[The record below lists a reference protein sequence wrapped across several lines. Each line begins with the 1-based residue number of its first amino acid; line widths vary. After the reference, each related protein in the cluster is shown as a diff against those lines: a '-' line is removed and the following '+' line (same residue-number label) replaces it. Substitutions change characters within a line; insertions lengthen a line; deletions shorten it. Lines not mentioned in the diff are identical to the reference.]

1 MRAVTEY
8 SVSMLRLACISY
20 AKTTA
25 SADAEHRQNSEVSMT
40 LTWLNPKVHLTII
53 TVVILV
59 LALACGSAAE
69 PQGSSSQSAGSETVA
84 KPVAAPATSAPVV
97 AVGPEGHLKIAYTS
111 LGNDGI
117 YPKSSNINA
126 GGKDIQSTIY
136 DVIIGSNAHG
146 IFSKDTGLA
155 SNWSMTEDALHHTIN
170 LREGVKFHNGDDV
183 TSADVMYSIEEV
195 MEDDSQ
201 TSFIK
206 ELTPLLDNLETPDQ
220 NTLKIN
226 CSKPCLFAPW
236 IFSGVRGSEANVVN
250 KKYYEEV
257 GEAGFAK
264 SPIGSG
270 PYQFEEQVLGS
281 SIRVEAVGSEHFRGG
296 KIKYQTISF
305 LGIPEETTRVAML
318 KSGEADIIDVSR
330 ERVDSLSEA
339 GFNLFYK
346 ERADLMGAYF
356 FQQWEDESPFKDIKV
371 REALNL
377 AINREA
383 ILEHIFSGRGGY
395 AFYPMGSYA
404 LESGLN
410 PELVRYPY
418 DPDRALV
425 LLKEAGFT
433 EDKPLEVKLAIYPFG
448 GIAEFPRMIEAIGAD
463 FESVGVKVIFQPT
476 EYGTLRDM
484 RRAKE
489 LAGWVGP
496 WGTTN
501 RAAPAE
507 ILSITRALY
516 HGEAPLTTYRNP
528 DFNAIMDK
536 AFASL
541 DEESVKG
548 QITQMQQWLY
558 DDFYG
563 IPLFEVDTPFA
574 TSTDITSWD
583 LGRDSYDKN
592 LDSIVFIK

>member
-1 MRAVTEY
+1 M
-8 SVSMLRLACISY
+8 S
-20 AKTTA
+20 
-25 SADAEHRQNSEVSMT
+25 HN
-40 LTWLNPKVHLTII
+40 WLNPKVNLAIITII
-53 TVVILV
+53 TLLLVV
-59 LALACGSAAE
+59 ACGNSAD
-69 PQGSSSQSAGSETVA
+69 PQKGSNQPTGSDATVA
-84 KPVAAPATSAPVV
+84 PAPATTAPVV
-97 AVGPEGHLKIAYTS
+97 PAGPDGHLKIAYTS

-146 IFSKDTGLA
+146 IFSKETGLA
-155 SNWSMTEDALHHTIN
+155 NDWSMTADALHHTIN
-170 LREGVKFHNGDDV
+170 LRKGIEFHNGEEV

-206 ELTPLLDNLETPDQ
+206 ELTPLLDSLETPDQ

-236 IFSGVRGSEANVVN
+236 IFSGVRGSEANIVN
-250 KKYYEEV
+250 KKHYEEV

-270 PYQFEEQVLGS
+270 PYRFDDQVLGS

-330 ERVDSLSEA
+330 ERVDSLSDD
-339 GFNLFYK
+339 GFNVFYK

-356 FQQWEDESPFKDIKV
+356 FQQWEDESPFKDVRV

-377 AINREA
+377 AINRDA

-418 DPDRALV
+418 NPERSLA
-425 LLKEAGFT
+425 LLKEAGF
-433 EDKPLEVKLAIYPFG
+433 DDGKQLEVKLAIYPFG

-463 FESVGVKVIFQPT
+463 FEAVGVKVIFQPT
-476 EYGTLRDM
+476 EYGTLREM

-528 DFNAIMDK
+528 DFDAIMDK

-541 DEESVKG
+541 DEGSVKG

-574 TSTDITSWD
+574 TNTDITSWD